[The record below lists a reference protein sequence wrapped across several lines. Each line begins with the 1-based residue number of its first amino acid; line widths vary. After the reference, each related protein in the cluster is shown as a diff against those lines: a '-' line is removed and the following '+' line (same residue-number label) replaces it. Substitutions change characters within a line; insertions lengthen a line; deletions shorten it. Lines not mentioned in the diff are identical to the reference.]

1 MDERTGTG
9 PARGRVPAMSD
20 GAEQYRRSRELLR
33 RAVQVI
39 PKGIYG
45 HKNPELLLPGH
56 SPYYAERAQGGR
68 YWDVDGNEYLDLLC
82 GYGPILLGHNHPL
95 VEDAVQRQMA
105 RGNCFNQPGEA
116 MVELAE
122 RLVARVPG
130 ADWTVFAKNG
140 SDVTTWAVR
149 VAREHTAR
157 PKIVMVRD
165 TYHGAHA
172 WCSLYPG
179 GVLPE
184 DKAHVLEMDWNRPD
198 ELETLVTVH
207 RGQIA
212 ALIAAP
218 YHHPV
223 SAAQQ
228 MPAEGFWR
236 GVRQICDREGMLLI
250 LDDIRAGFRLDP
262 HGSHAHFGIEPD
274 LFCFGKSLANG
285 HGISVAMGREELR
298 DAAEAVFISGTFW
311 FAPGPMVAALA
322 TLRVL
327 DETDAIA
334 HMARLG
340 ARLGAGLQQLGAAHG
355 LPVTVSGPPA
365 LPYMAFDDDS
375 QDLRLMQAFCRE
387 MIARGVFLHPY
398 HNWFLCAAHTEE
410 DIDEILEAAEAA
422 FRVTNW
428 HHPQHEPVS
437 AG

>member
-1 MDERTGTG
+1 
-9 PARGRVPAMSD
+9 
-20 GAEQYRRSRELLR
+20 
-33 RAVQVI
+33 
-39 PKGIYG
+39 
-45 HKNPELLLPGH
+45 
-56 SPYYAERAQGGR
+56 
-68 YWDVDGNEYLDLLC
+68 VDGNEYLDLLC
-82 GYGPILLGHNHPL
+82 GYGPILLGHNHPQ
-95 VEDAVQRQMA
+95 VEEAVQQQMA
-105 RGNCFNQPGEA
+105 RGNCFNQPGEV

-122 RLVARVPG
+122 RLVEQVPG
-130 ADWTVFAKNG
+130 ADWALFAKNG

-157 PKIVMVRD
+157 PKIAMVRD

-184 DKAHVLEMDWNRPD
+184 DKAHVLGIDWNRPD
-198 ELETLVTVH
+198 QLEALAARY

-236 GVRQICDREGMLLI
+236 RVRAICDREGMLLI
-250 LDDIRAGFRLDP
+250 LDDIRAGFRLDRR
-262 HGSHAHFGIEPD
+262 GSHAHLCIEPD
-274 LFCFGKSLANG
+274 LVCFGKSLANG
-285 HGISVAMGREELR
+285 HPISVGMGREGLR

-311 FAPGPMVAALA
+311 FAPAPMVAALT

-327 DETDAIA
+327 EETDAIA

-340 ARLGAGLQQLGAAHG
+340 TRLGAGLQQLGAAHG
-355 LPVTVSGPPA
+355 LSVTVSGPPA
-365 LPYMAFDDDS
+365 LPYMTFDDDGE
-375 QDLRLMQAFCRE
+375 DLLLMQSFCRE

-398 HNWFLCAAHTEE
+398 HNWFLCAAHTDQ
-410 DIDEILEAAEAA
+410 DIDEVLEMADTA
-422 FRVTNW
+422 FRVTARL
-428 HHPQHEPVS
+428 PVL
-437 AG
+437 

>member
-1 MDERTGTG
+1 
-9 PARGRVPAMSD
+9 
-20 GAEQYRRSRELLR
+20 
-33 RAVQVI
+33 VI
-39 PKGIYG
+39 PEGIYG
-45 HKNPELLLPGH
+45 HKNPEFVLPGH
-56 SPYYAERAQGGR
+56 SPYYAQRAQGGR

-82 GYGPILLGHNHPL
+82 GYGPILLGHNHPQ
-95 VEDAVQRQMA
+95 VEEAVQRQMA
-105 RGNCFNQPGEA
+105 RGNCFNQPGEV

-130 ADWTVFAKNG
+130 ADWALFAKNG

-149 VAREHTAR
+149 VARQHTAR

-184 DKAHVLEMDWNRPD
+184 DKAHVLEMGWNRLD
-198 ELETLVTVH
+198 ELEALVAVH

-228 MPAEGFWR
+228 MPAEGFWL
-236 GVRQICDREGMLLI
+236 GVRQICDREGILLI

-262 HGSHAHFGIEPD
+262 RGSHAHFDIDPD

-285 HGISVAMGREELR
+285 HPISVAMGREELR
-298 DAAEAVFISGTFW
+298 DAAEAVFVSGTFW
-311 FAPGPMVAALA
+311 FAPAPMVAALI
-322 TLRVL
+322 TLRLL
-327 DETDAIA
+327 DETGAIA

-340 ARLGAGLQQLGAAHG
+340 KRLTAGLQQLGGAHG

-365 LPYMAFDDDS
+365 LPYMTFDDDGE
-375 QDLRLMQAFCRE
+375 DLHLVQTFCRE

-398 HNWFLCAAHTEE
+398 HNWFLCAAHSEA
-410 DIDEILEAAEAA
+410 DIDELLEAAEAA
-422 FRVTNW
+422 FKVTAR
-428 HHPQHEPVS
+428 PP
-437 AG
+437 AM

>member
-1 MDERTGTG
+1 
-9 PARGRVPAMSD
+9 
-20 GAEQYRRSRELLR
+20 
-33 RAVQVI
+33 VI

-45 HKNPELLLPGH
+45 HKNPAFVLPGH
-56 SPYYAERAQGGR
+56 SPYYARRAQGGR

-82 GYGPILLGHNHPL
+82 GYGPILLGHNHPR

-130 ADWTVFAKNG
+130 ADWALFAKNG

-165 TYHGAHA
+165 TYHGTDA

-184 DKAHVLEMDWNRPD
+184 DKAQLLEMDWNRLD
-198 ELETLVTVH
+198 QLEALVALQ

-262 HGSHAHFGIEPD
+262 GGSHAHLGIEPD

-285 HGISVAMGREELR
+285 HPISVAMGREELR
-298 DAAEAVFISGTFW
+298 NAAEAVFISGTFW
-311 FAPGPMVAALA
+311 FTPAPMVAALA

-327 DETDAIA
+327 DETGAIA
-334 HMARLG
+334 HMAWLG

-355 LPVTVSGPPA
+355 LSVTVSGPPA
-365 LPYMAFDDDS
+365 LPYMTFDDDG
-375 QDLRLMQAFCRE
+375 QDLHLMQAFCRE
-387 MIARGVFLHPY
+387 MIARGVFLHPF
-398 HNWFLCAAHTEE
+398 HNWFLCAAHTEA
-410 DIDEILEAAEAA
+410 DIDELLEAADAA
-422 FRVTNW
+422 FGVVARL
-428 HHPQHEPVS
+428 P
-437 AG
+437 AL

>member
-1 MDERTGTG
+1 M
-9 PARGRVPAMSD
+9 D
-20 GAEQYRRSRELLR
+20 GAERFRRSGELFT
-33 RAVQVI
+33 RAVRVI

-45 HKNPELLLPGH
+45 HKNPDFLLPGH
-56 SPYYAERAQGGR
+56 SPYYAQRAQGGR
-68 YWDVDGNEYLDLLC
+68 TWDVDGNEYLDLLC
-82 GYGPILLGHNHPL
+82 GYGPILLGHNHPQ
-95 VEDAVQRQMA
+95 VEEAVQRQMA

-122 RLVARVPG
+122 CLVARVPG
-130 ADWTVFAKNG
+130 ADWALFAKNG

-184 DKAHVLEMDWNRPD
+184 DKAHVLEMGWNRLD
-198 ELETLVTVH
+198 ELEALVALH

-262 HGSHAHFGIEPD
+262 RGSHAHFGIEPD

-285 HGISVAMGREELR
+285 HPLSVAMGREELR
-298 DAAEAVFISGTFW
+298 DAAEAVFVSGTFW
-311 FAPGPMVAALA
+311 FAPAPMVAALA
-322 TLRVL
+322 TLQVL
-327 DETDAIA
+327 DETGAVA

-340 ARLGAGLQQLGAAHG
+340 ARLAAGLQQLGADHG

-365 LPYMAFDDDS
+365 LPYMTFDDDGE
-375 QDLRLMQAFCRE
+375 DLPLMQAFCRE
-387 MIARGVFLHPY
+387 MIARGVFLHPF
-398 HNWFLCAAHTEE
+398 HNWFLCAAHTEA
-410 DIDEILEAAEAA
+410 DIDEVLEAAGAA
-422 FRVTNW
+422 FGLSARL
-428 HHPQHEPVS
+428 PVL
-437 AG
+437 